1 MTEQAVT
8 PQERIQWVIDIEE
21 IKMLMSKYCHGIDK
35 QDEETFMSIWSD
47 DADYVL
53 PRGEGQG
60 IDGIRALVHKVWDQV
75 PKSHHHITN
84 PIVDIDGDTASA
96 KTDVFYFRLT
106 DDGVN
111 QLLSGGYALEFVRR
125 DGEWRTRRMEFSPF
139 VSTSPIFATNV

>member
-53 PRGEGQG
+53 PRGEGKG
-60 IDGIRALVHKVWDQV
+60 STESAHWCTKYGIRCQKA
-75 PKSHHHITN
+75 T
-84 PIVDIDGDTASA
+84 T
-96 KTDVFYFRLT
+96 
-106 DDGVN
+106 
-111 QLLSGGYALEFVRR
+111 
-125 DGEWRTRRMEFSPF
+125 
-139 VSTSPIFATNV
+139 TSPIR